1 MVRSICAH
9 RAQLQ
14 KLIIWLLGVYIL
26 EAWKVICRKA
36 TFTTSDVLFLSS
48 RAQNRCF
55 CALLGS
61 GTAVFGHFEH
71 KIGIFVSEWAIFPV
85 FCVVLSTKSGF
96 LCAFGAW
103 NPRFRPFRA
112 QKWGFCALLPFKT
125 PIFLHFEHKNGIFVR
140 FCPSG
145 PSFSGCSRTIV
156 GFLCAFKLWNRVS
169 ATTLSLFMVPVLC
182 VRPLPWMLM
191 KAICHYSKLLLSR
204 KPEFN
209 GRW

>member
-61 GTAVFGHFEH
+61 GTAVFGCFEH

-112 QKWGFCALLPFKT
+112 QKWGFCALLPFRT
-125 PIFLHFEHKNGIFVR
+125 LIFGLFEHNSGVFVR
-140 FCPSG
+140 FQTLEY
-145 PSFSGCSRTIV
+145 GCS
-156 GFLCAFKLWNRVS
+156 NS
-169 ATTLSLFMVPVLC
+169 TLSLWFPLWVG
-182 VRPLPWMLM
+182 VRSLG
-191 KAICHYSKLLLSR
+191 C
-204 KPEFN
+204 
-209 GRW
+209 